1 VADDNIVAILRGLGV
16 TDDEIERARK
26 EGTAALVALY
36 ADHGFVPG
44 KERLTR
50 LEVAER
56 AGIALEE
63 AQAFWRSLGFAD
75 VGDDE
80 AIFTEADVEVLKRV
94 KTLID
99 SGVIDRDL
107 ALQMTRVMG
116 RATAQIAAAQLDT
129 ARRAVGA
136 ESLASLTPI
145 LSGAPGLIDD
155 LEKWIVHIWRRHF
168 AAEVKR
174 AAMHI
179 ATGEEDTAVVGFA
192 DLVGFTGISQQ
203 MDEAELAA
211 AVSRFE
217 TIAVEV
223 VGRHDGRVVKMIGDE
238 VMFEAIAPKG
248 GADIAL
254 DLVDAIQAD
263 DTLPDVRV
271 GLAWGPASRNQG
283 DLFGT
288 APNLASR
295 LVDEAYPSSVLVS
308 DSIHDALAE
317 TPGYAFKGVRPR
329 NLKGFGRTRYW
340 VLRREGAEDERP
352 TWKIAKALPIELPE
366 IPFLERSTSRR
377 ASDSTY

>member
-1 VADDNIVAILRGLGV
+1 VTDPVVDNIVAVLHDLGV
-16 TDDEIERARK
+16 PEEQIEQARQD
-26 EGTAALVALY
+26 GTGPLVALY
-36 ADHGFVPG
+36 ADHAFVPG
-44 KERLTR
+44 RERLTR
-50 LEVAER
+50 LEVADR
-56 AGIALEE
+56 AGIDLEE
-63 AQAFWRSLGFAD
+63 ASAFWRSLGFPD

-80 AIFTEADVEVLKRV
+80 AMFTEADVEVLQRV

-99 SGVIDRDL
+99 SGVISRDL

-136 ESLASLTPI
+136 ESIASLTPI

-155 LEKWIVHIWRRHF
+155 LERWIVHIWRRHF

-179 ATGEEDTAVVGFA
+179 ATGDEDTAVVGFA

-203 MDEAELAA
+203 LDEAELAE

-217 TIAVEV
+217 TIAVDV
-223 VGRHDGRVVKMIGDE
+223 VGRHDGRLVKMIGDE
-238 VMFEAIAPKG
+238 VMFEAVAPKN

-263 DTLPDVRV
+263 GTLPEVRV
-271 GLAWGPASRNQG
+271 GLAWGPASRSQG

-295 LVDEAYPSSVLVS
+295 LVDQAYPGSVLVS
-308 DSIHDALAE
+308 DTIHDALEEEHA
-317 TPGYAFKGVRPR
+317 YAFRAVRAR
-329 NLKGFGRTRYW
+329 SLKGFGRTRFW
-340 VLRREGAEDERP
+340 VLRREGAEDDHP
-352 TWKIAKALPIELPE
+352 AWKLSKALPIELSDL
-366 IPFLERSTSRR
+366 PFLGDKERK
-377 ASDSTY
+377 D